1 MVFHVKQKHKN
12 LLPEIVKLYK
22 RYLDSNSTVPF
33 EDFFVSTEQ
42 LTEQLNTATGVC
54 MGTFCQR
61 IKQELANDFDAKL
74 TSLNSEVDALRKR
87 VVDLEE
93 NAETDRD
100 ETFKTPKTFDELAA
114 LNKVIQMV
122 NMKVARH
129 KTTWGDNNEFST
141 IKDEESLVAW
151 LKSGNEYKL
160 TPALLDDF
168 EVCVF
173 DSQLVTLSKDYRGGI
188 GFEALFVPMRKFVES
203 VQKSNKYKSAE
214 HRRNDPRKGYHV
226 DGKRWVPGTY
236 LPKKKRQKTCK

>member
-1 MVFHVKQKHKN
+1 MAFHVKQKPKN

-22 RYLDSNSTVPF
+22 RYLDSNSSVSF

-42 LTEQLNTATGVC
+42 LETATGVSI
-54 MGTFCQR
+54 GTFCQR

-74 TSLNSEVDALRKR
+74 MRLSTEVGALRKR
-87 VVDLEE
+87 VLDLEQE

-100 ETFKTPKTFDELAA
+100 ETLKTPKTFDELSA

-122 NMKVARH
+122 NTKVARH

-188 GFEALFVPMRKFVES
+188 GFEALFVPMEDFVKS
-203 VQKSNKYKSAE
+203 VQKSSKYKSAQ
-214 HRRNDPRKGYHV
+214 HRRNDPRKGYQV

-236 LPKKKRQKTCK
+236 LPKKKRQKTSE